1 MSDQNTTIVSE
12 GLTRLLDQFKGSPNL
27 LALATSYLEQVQTL
41 EDAAWPLLA
50 ERGIDN
56 MTGDRLDG
64 LGEILGHSRGGRSDA
79 VYRLALK
86 GELAVLQSEGTAE
99 EMIALAQ
106 LLIQMPTADYEVI
119 EYWPKGFYIRPVDHV
134 LTQDPALIGTMLD
147 RAISAATTMSFV
159 YSLLSDTYTFQLSSQ
174 GAVTES
180 SSLLGLATAV
190 DLGGGG
196 GPYIYEANVGT
207 GGGFSDGDL
216 RFNAVDISAA
226 TLCRVTDIDGD
237 AVDQTTF
244 LDGLNGDVV
253 HVLSDDGNGAI
264 FTCSGTTDIGGYH
277 ELDMSNILMVGDPL
291 ADTDTVTI
299 SATTTGGGHLSGVK

>member
-79 VYRLALK
+79 GYRLALK

-159 YSLLSDTYTFQLSSQ
+159 DSFFLDAATFTLSSQ
-174 GAVTES
+174 GAAVETS
-180 SSLLGLATAV
+180 TSLGLA
-190 DLGGGG
+190 
-196 GPYIYEANVGT
+196 
-207 GGGFSDGDL
+207 
-216 RFNAVDISAA
+216 
-226 TLCRVTDIDGD
+226 
-237 AVDQTTF
+237 
-244 LDGLNGDVV
+244 DV
-253 HVLSDDGNGAI
+253 SQ
-264 FTCSGTTDIGGYH
+264 
-277 ELDMSNILMVGDPL
+277 
-291 ADTDTVTI
+291 
-299 SATTTGGGHLSGVK
+299 TTGGRISGVK

>member
-1 MSDQNTTIVSE
+1 MSDQNTIIVSE

-27 LALATSYLEQVQTL
+27 LALATSYLEQVQAL

-64 LGEILGHSRGGRSDA
+64 LGEIVGHSRGGRSDA

-119 EYWPKGFYIRPVDHV
+119 EYWPKGFYIRPVDHP

-159 YSLLSDTYTFQLSSQ
+159 YSLHNDANTLTLSSQ

-180 SSLLGLATAV
+180 SALLGLGDAIT
-190 DLGGGG
+190 GG

-216 RFNAVDISAA
+216 RFNAVDVSAA